1 MVFLAVFK
9 QNKMLKHIRLSRLL
23 NPFILAKM
31 CLKTGVETSL
41 VALVFCG
48 TVNAQDTNALS
59 ADNQNIEPSDELIHQ
74 LKESIVKVGSTLK
87 NGGHG
92 YGTGVAITKDHV
104 VTNCHVL
111 QSSNGMSITKWG
123 EPFAP
128 AAIIADWPH
137 DICILRFEWANL
149 KPVVLGDSE
158 NLQYEQP
165 IISISMPGDSPA
177 PYVAL
182 GKIKALYPFDGANV
196 IRASAAFAIG
206 ASGSPVFDY
215 DGKLIAI
222 STLKSPGQKAYF
234 YNMPVKWVKE
244 LLLKP
249 EIALY
254 QPDGTPFWDAPDEL
268 RPFFMRVVLP
278 YQNGHWAE
286 LKTVA
291 TAWLVKE
298 PNNVEA
304 LYYLATA
311 EDKLGDASK
320 ANQYYQQVLRLHP
333 NHPATLIA
341 LGLMANR
348 AGNSTDVEKTHIAL
362 KAIDPALDEE
372 FNEALVSAH

>member
-1 MVFLAVFK
+1 MSKFIALSLFVICTAASAQDIAVF
-9 QNKMLKHIRLSRLL
+9 
-23 NPFILAKM
+23 P
-31 CLKTGVETSL
+31 
-41 VALVFCG
+41 
-48 TVNAQDTNALS
+48 S
-59 ADNQNIEPSDELIHQ
+59 ANPSDALLYQ
-74 LKESIVKVGSTLK
+74 LKESLVKVSSTLK

-111 QSSNGMSITKWG
+111 QNSNGMSVTKWG
-123 EPFAP
+123 EAFAP
-128 AAIIADWPH
+128 VAMIADWKH
-137 DICILRFEWANL
+137 DICILRFEWANF
-149 KPVVLGDSE
+149 KPVQMGDSE
-158 NLQYEQP
+158 HLNYEQP

-182 GKIKALYPFDGANV
+182 GKIKAMYPLDDAH
-196 IRASAAFAIG
+196 IMRASAAFAIG

-234 YNMPVKWVKE
+234 YNMPIKWVKE
-244 LLLKP
+244 LMLKP
-249 EIALY
+249 EIPVY
-254 QPDGTPFWDAPDEL
+254 SESSSPFWDAPDEF

-291 TAWLVKE
+291 DLWIKQE
-298 PNNVEA
+298 PSNPEA

-311 EDKLGDASK
+311 QQNLGNAK
-320 ANQYYQQVLRLHP
+320 EANQLYQQVLNLQA

-341 LGLMANR
+341 LGLIANR
-348 AGNSTDVEKTHIAL
+348 AGNLVEVEKTHVAL
-362 KAIDPALDEE
+362 KAIDSDLDEE
-372 FNEALVSAH
+372 FTEALKSN

>member
-1 MVFLAVFK
+1 MLQIAQLHGRVRPLMTTKIVSITLFSFATVFFYTA
-9 QNKMLKHIRLSRLL
+9 
-23 NPFILAKM
+23 
-31 CLKTGVETSL
+31 
-41 VALVFCG
+41 
-48 TVNAQDTNALS
+48 VNAQDIAAMPST
-59 ADNQNIEPSDELIHQ
+59 EPSDELIHQ

-87 NGGHG
+87 SGGHG

-111 QSSNGMSITKWG
+111 QNSNGMSITKWG
-123 EPFAP
+123 EAFAP
-128 AAIIADWPH
+128 AAMIADWPH

-158 NLQYEQP
+158 NLHYEQP
-165 IISISMPGDSPA
+165 VISISMPGDSPA
-177 PYVAL
+177 PYMTL
-182 GKIKALYPFDGANV
+182 GKIKALYPLDGAHV
-196 IRASAAFAIG
+196 MRATAAFAIG
-206 ASGSPVFDY
+206 ASGSPVFDF

-244 LLLKP
+244 LLSKP

-254 QPDGTPFWDAPDEL
+254 QPDGTPFWDAPDEK

-278 YQNGHWAE
+278 YQDGHWAE

-291 TAWLVKE
+291 TAWVANE
-298 PNNVEA
+298 PTSVEA

-311 EDKLGDASK
+311 EDKLGDSNKAS
-320 ANQYYQQVLRLHP
+320 QYYQQVLKLHP

-341 LGLMANR
+341 LGLIANR
-348 AGNSTDVEKTHIAL
+348 EGNIIEVEKTHVSLKSIDLALDAEFAEAL
-362 KAIDPALDEE
+362 KTT
-372 FNEALVSAH
+372 SAP

>member
-1 MVFLAVFK
+1 MLNNNKLDKWIIANFL
-9 QNKMLKHIRLSRLL
+9 LL
-23 NPFILAKM
+23 
-31 CLKTGVETSL
+31 
-41 VALVFCG
+41 AL
-48 TVNAQDTNALS
+48 TYHAATHAQEIDLLPNYKRS
-59 ADNQNIEPSDELIHQ
+59 IEPSDELLHR
-74 LKESIVKVGSTLK
+74 LKESIVKISSTLK
-87 NGGHG
+87 NGAHG
-92 YGTGVAITKDHV
+92 YGTGVAISKDHV

-111 QSSNGMSITKWG
+111 QNSNGISLTKWG

-128 AAIIADWPH
+128 TAMIADWQH

-158 NLQYEQP
+158 NLQYEQA

-177 PYVAL
+177 PYVTL
-182 GKIKALYPFDGANV
+182 GKIKALYPLDGANV
-196 IRASAAFAIG
+196 MRATAAFAIG

-254 QPDGTPFWDAPDEL
+254 KPYGMPFWDAPDEL

-278 YQNGHWAE
+278 YQNQQWADV
-286 LKTVA
+286 KTIA
-291 TAWLVKE
+291 SAWLAKE
-298 PNNVEA
+298 PSNVEA
-304 LYYLATA
+304 MYYLATA
-311 EDKLGDASK
+311 ENNLGNVNL
-320 ANQYYQQVLRLHP
+320 ANQYYQQILVLNP

-341 LGLMANR
+341 LGLIANR
-348 AGNSTDVEKTHIAL
+348 NGNTTEVEKTHISLQAIDLDLDAEFTEAL
-362 KAIDPALDEE
+362 KK
-372 FNEALVSAH
+372 

>member
-1 MVFLAVFK
+1 MLAK
-9 QNKMLKHIRLSRLL
+9 LNKNKLFNNSRLSRFIIANILL
-23 NPFILAKM
+23 LTFIFCSVAHAQEIDHLP
-31 CLKTGVETSL
+31 TSEP
-41 VALVFCG
+41 
-48 TVNAQDTNALS
+48 S
-59 ADNQNIEPSDELIHQ
+59 IEPSDDLLHQ

-87 NGGHG
+87 NGAHG

-111 QSSNGMSITKWG
+111 QNSNGMSITKWG
-123 EPFAP
+123 EAFAP
-128 AAIIADWPH
+128 AAMIADWQH
-137 DICILRFEWANL
+137 DICILRFEWVNL
-149 KPVVLGDSE
+149 KPAALGDSE
-158 NLQYEQP
+158 SLQYEQA

-182 GKIKALYPFDGANV
+182 GKIKALYPLDGASV
-196 IRASAAFAIG
+196 MRATAAFAIG

-234 YNMPVKWVKE
+234 YNMPIKWVKE

-254 QPDGTPFWDAPDEL
+254 QPNGTPFWDAPDKL

-291 TAWLVKE
+291 SAWLTKE
-298 PNNVEA
+298 PNSVEA

-311 EDKLGDASK
+311 EDNLGNANK
-320 ANQYYQQVLRLHP
+320 ANQYYQQVLKLHP
-333 NHPATLIA
+333 NHPAALIA

-348 AGNSTDVEKTHIAL
+348 ACNAEEVEKTHVVL
-362 KAIDPALDEE
+362 KAIDLDLDAE
-372 FNEALVSAH
+372 FTEALKK

>member
-1 MVFLAVFK
+1 MLTMFKRNKGLNNSKLNGFIIANMLLAILIFCSAAHT
-9 QNKMLKHIRLSRLL
+9 QEIDDLS
-23 NPFILAKM
+23 
-31 CLKTGVETSL
+31 TSER
-41 VALVFCG
+41 
-48 TVNAQDTNALS
+48 
-59 ADNQNIEPSDELIHQ
+59 NIEPSDDLLHQ

-87 NGGHG
+87 NGAHG
-92 YGTGVAITKDHV
+92 YGTGVAIS
-104 VTNCHVL
+104 TNCHVL
-111 QSSNGMSITKWG
+111 QNSNGMSITKWG

-128 AAIIADWPH
+128 AAMIADWHH
-137 DICILRFEWANL
+137 DICILRFEWVNL

-158 NLQYEQP
+158 NLQYEQS
-165 IISISMPGDSPA
+165 IISISLPGDSPA

-182 GKIKALYPFDGANV
+182 GKIKALYPLDGANV

-222 STLKSPGQKAYF
+222 STLKSPGQNAYF
-234 YNMPVKWVKE
+234 YNMPIKWVKE
-244 LLLKP
+244 LLLKS

-291 TAWLVKE
+291 FAWLTKE
-298 PNNVEA
+298 PSNVEA

-311 EDKLGDASK
+311 EDNLGNANK
-320 ANQYYQQVLRLHP
+320 ANQYYQQVLKLHP

-348 AGNSTDVEKTHIAL
+348 NGNATEVEKTHVAL
-362 KAIDPALDEE
+362 KAIDLDLDAE
-372 FNEALVSAH
+372 FTEALKK

>member
-1 MVFLAVFK
+1 MPNKTPLGQRFNPLIITKIVLSTFLFCTGFS
-9 QNKMLKHIRLSRLL
+9 HI
-23 NPFILAKM
+23 AQ
-31 CLKTGVETSL
+31 
-41 VALVFCG
+41 
-48 TVNAQDTNALS
+48 AQDTSVPIIKTNSIKNSNTESS
-59 ADNQNIEPSDELIHQ
+59 ATEPSDDLLHQ

-87 NGGHG
+87 SGGHG

-111 QSSNGMSITKWG
+111 QNSNGMSITKWG
-123 EPFAP
+123 EAFAP
-128 AAIIADWPH
+128 AAMIADWAH

-158 NLQYEQP
+158 NLQYEQR

-177 PYVAL
+177 PYVEL
-182 GKIKALYPFDGANV
+182 GKIKALYPFDGASV
-196 IRASAAFAIG
+196 MRASAAFAIG

-215 DGKLIAI
+215 QGKLIAI

-234 YNMPVKWVKE
+234 YNMPIKWVKE

-291 TAWLVKE
+291 TAWLAKE

-304 LYYLATA
+304 LYYMATA

-320 ANQYYQQVLRLHP
+320 ANQYYQQVLKLHP

-341 LGLMANR
+341 LGLIANG
-348 AGNSTDVEKTHIAL
+348 AGNVSEVEKTHIAL
-362 KAIDPALDEE
+362 KAIDSALDEE
-372 FNEALVSAH
+372 FTEALNLKH